1 MKTEWNKGWRFRGT
15 DGTWKE
21 VTLPHDAMQEEKRDP
36 AAGSGSAGGFYPGG
50 RYTYCREMRLSEGD
64 LCRHYTLEF
73 EGVYKDAKVYV
84 NDQYAGGCAY
94 GYLPFAVEM
103 DAFLK
108 SGANEIR
115 VETDNALQPDSR
127 WYTGAGIYRPVWLCV
142 EEDIR
147 FVRGSIR
154 IETVSLDPARILV
167 KAAHTG
173 GSLTV
178 EVREPATGG
187 IAASGAGV
195 NADAAGGAGDPG
207 SAAVTDRIG
216 LTVPQARLWDADD
229 PYLYDVVLRLSDGE
243 RIVEEVCIPFGIRML
258 SWKGGFFVNG
268 KKTLLK
274 GGCIHHDNGILGAC
288 EYPESAD
295 RKIVRLKE
303 AGFNAIRSAH
313 NPCSEAI
320 LSACDRH
327 GMYVMD
333 ETWDMW
339 GRKKNPYDYASVFA
353 EHYREDIRAIVERDC
368 VHACVVMYSIGNEVS
383 EPAWPEGVE
392 LAREM
397 VDLFHSLD
405 STRPVTGGMN
415 LMIIKNAAKGNAV
428 YKEDGGLSESQSPDM
443 SGMNS
448 TMFNMIASATGS
460 SMNKSANGKK
470 ADALVSPV
478 LDLLDIC
485 GYNYSSGRYREDLRL
500 HPDRLILGSETF
512 PQDLSENWEMVR
524 QLPNLVGDFMWT
536 AWDYLGE
543 AGLGAWSY
551 EKDAKGFSKPY
562 PWLLA
567 DAGAYD
573 ILGNPT
579 GELLRAKG
587 IWGES
592 GVPQIGVRPCSHP
605 GGKLIRA
612 AWRGT
617 NALPSWSWSGCEGN
631 KTAVEVYTTADTVI
645 LELNGKRV
653 GKKKAKKNCAV
664 FKLRYQPGT
673 LTAIACDASGNEIGR
688 SGLKSA
694 QGPVSVVLSPEK
706 KEARAGE
713 ICYIDIQMADPG
725 GTVDS
730 NCDERIELSVSGGEL
745 LGAGSANPKT
755 EDSFRG
761 AQMTTW
767 YGRGLAVVRA
777 GEAGLVKITARGERT
792 NAECEIQIR

>member
-1 MKTEWNKGWRFRGT
+1 MRTEWNKGWKFKGA
-15 DGTWKE
+15 DGNWKD

-36 AAGSGSAGGFYPGG
+36 SAESGSAGGFFPGG
-50 RYTYCREMRLSEGD
+50 KYTYCREMNLSEED
-64 LCRHYTLEF
+64 LVRRCTLEF
-73 EGVYKDAKVYV
+73 DGVYKNARVYV

-103 DAFLK
+103 TSFLK
-108 SGANEIR
+108 AGANEIR
-115 VETDNALQPDSR
+115 VETDNSLQPDSR
-127 WYTGAGIYRPVWLCV
+127 WYTGAGIYRPVRLCV
-142 EEDIR
+142 EEEIR

-154 IETVSLDPARILV
+154 IETVSLNPARIIV
-167 KAAHTG
+167 RAAHIG
-173 GSLTV
+173 GSMTA
-178 EVREPATGG
+178 EVREPHTGRT
-187 IAASGAGV
+187 AASGAAGAG
-195 NADAAGGAGDPG
+195 ADAGDGGATED
-207 SAAVTDRIG
+207 SIE
-216 LTVPQARLWDADD
+216 LTVPQAKLWDAEN
-229 PYLYDVVLRLSDGE
+229 PFLYDVRLRLSDGE
-243 RIVEEVCIPFGIRML
+243 RMVEELSIPYGIRIL

-274 GGCIHHDNGILGAC
+274 GGCLHHDNGILGAC
-288 EYPESAD
+288 EYQESAD
-295 RKIVRLKE
+295 RKIRKLKE

-313 NPCSEAI
+313 NPCSEAL
-320 LSACDRH
+320 LSACDRY
-327 GMYVMD
+327 GMYVME

-339 GRKKNPYDYASVFA
+339 GRKKNPYDYAAVFS
-353 EHYREDIRAIVERDC
+353 ENYRDDIRAIVERDC

-397 VDLFHSLD
+397 VNLFHALD
-405 STRPVTGGMN
+405 PTRPVTGGMN

-428 YKEDGGLSESQSPDM
+428 YKEDGGLSDSQSPDL

-460 SMNKSANGKK
+460 SMNQSANGKK

-485 GYNYSSGRYREDLRL
+485 GYNYGSGRYREDLKL
-500 HPDRLILGSETF
+500 HPERLILGSETF
-512 PQDLSENWEMVR
+512 PQDLSGNWRMVE

-587 IWGES
+587 IWGKS
-592 GVPQIGVRPCSHP
+592 GVPQIGVQPCSHP
-605 GGKLIRA
+605 GEKLIKA

-617 NALPSWSWSGCEGN
+617 NAMPSWSWRGCNGN
-631 KTAVEVYTTADTVI
+631 RTAVEVYTTAESVI
-645 LELNGKRV
+645 LELNGKRI
-653 GKKKAKKNCAV
+653 GKKKVKKNCAA
-664 FKLRYQPGT
+664 FRLRYQPGT
-673 LTAIACDASGNEIGR
+673 LTAVACDASGNAIGR
-688 SGLKSA
+688 SELKSA
-694 QGPVSVVLSPEK
+694 EGDVAVTLVPEK
-706 KEARAGE
+706 KVARPGE
-713 ICYIDIQMADPG
+713 ICYINIQMADSNG
-725 GTVDS
+725 IVDCHS
-730 NCDERIELSVSGGEL
+730 DERIEVSVSGGVL
-745 LGAGSANPKT
+745 LGLGSANPKT
-755 EDSFRG
+755 EDSFKG
-761 AQMTTW
+761 KQLTTW
-767 YGRGLAVVRA
+767 YGRGQAVVRA
-777 GEAGLVKITARGERT
+777 GESGSVTVTARGEHT
-792 NAECEIQIR
+792 EAECVIRIE

>member
-1 MKTEWNKGWRFRGT
+1 MEATIE
-15 DGTWKE
+15 
-21 VTLPHDAMQEEKRDP
+21 AQ
-36 AAGSGSAGGFYPGG
+36 A
-50 RYTYCREMRLSEGD
+50 
-64 LCRHYTLEF
+64 
-73 EGVYKDAKVYV
+73 
-84 NDQYAGGCAY
+84 
-94 GYLPFAVEM
+94 
-103 DAFLK
+103 
-108 SGANEIR
+108 
-115 VETDNALQPDSR
+115 DSI
-127 WYTGAGIYRPVWLCV
+127 WI
-142 EEDIR
+142 
-147 FVRGSIR
+147 
-154 IETVSLDPARILV
+154 
-167 KAAHTG
+167 
-173 GSLTV
+173 
-178 EVREPATGG
+178 
-187 IAASGAGV
+187 
-195 NADAAGGAGDPG
+195 
-207 SAAVTDRIG
+207 
-216 LTVPQARLWDADD
+216 
-229 PYLYDVVLRLSDGE
+229 
-243 RIVEEVCIPFGIRML
+243 
-258 SWKGGFFVNG
+258 VNG
-268 KKTLLK
+268 KKTLLR
-274 GGCIHHDNGILGAC
+274 GGCIHHDNGVLGAC
-288 EYPESAD
+288 EYQESAE
-295 RKIVRLKE
+295 RKILRLKE

-320 LSACDRH
+320 LSACDRY

-339 GRKKNPYDYASVFA
+339 GRKKNPYDYAAVFA
-353 EHYREDIRAIVERDC
+353 EHFRDDIRAIAERDC

-405 STRPVTGGMN
+405 PTRPVTGGMN
-415 LMIIKNAAKGNAV
+415 LMIIKNAARGNAV
-428 YKEDGGLSESQSPDM
+428 YKEEGGLSDSQSPDM

-485 GYNYSSGRYREDLRL
+485 GYNYGSGRYQEDLKL

-512 PQDLSENWEMVR
+512 PQDLSGNWEMVE

-587 IWGES
+587 IWSRS

-605 GGKLIRA
+605 GEKLIKA

-617 NALPSWSWSGCEGN
+617 NVMPSWSWSGCEGN

-645 LELNGKRV
+645 LELNGKRI
-653 GKKKAKKNCAV
+653 GKKKVKKNCAV

-673 LTAIACDASGNEIGR
+673 LTAIACDAAGKETGR
-688 SGLKSA
+688 SELKSA

-706 KEARAGE
+706 KEVQPGG
-713 ICYIDIQMADPG
+713 ICYVEIGMSDADG
-725 GTVDS
+725 IVDCCS
-730 NCDERIELSVSGGEL
+730 DERIEVSVSGGEL
-745 LGAGSANPKT
+745 LGLGSANPKT
-755 EDSFRG
+755 ENSFRG
-761 AQMTTW
+761 TCLTTW
-767 YGRGLAVVRA
+767 YGRGQAVVRA
-777 GEAGLVKITARGERT
+777 GEVGSLKITARGEHT
-792 NAECEIQIR
+792 DAECEIRIR